1 MLYNKE
7 FVLMDYA
14 RLEKQ
19 MEFCKEI
26 DKEKLI
32 GRQTYLTD
40 GSRKEND
47 AEHAWHMALM
57 AVVLQEYS
65 NEEIDLLKSMT
76 MMLIHDIVE
85 IDAGDT
91 FAYDEEGKKDQRER
105 ELKAAERL
113 FGMLPEDQG
122 AYFRQLWDEF
132 ESMSTPEARFART
145 LDNIQP
151 TMLNASSG
159 GKGWSEK
166 GVHIDQV
173 MERQSYT
180 GDGSRVLWDYSLN
193 NYIKPNVEKGTI
205 KSK

>member
-1 MLYNKE
+1 
-7 FVLMDYA
+7 MDYT

-132 ESMSTPEARFART
+132 EAMSTPEARFART

>member
-1 MLYNKE
+1 
-7 FVLMDYA
+7 MDYA

-105 ELKAAERL
+105 EPKAAERL

-132 ESMSTPEARFART
+132 EAMSTPEARFART

>member
-1 MLYNKE
+1 
-7 FVLMDYA
+7 MDNN

-19 MEFCKEI
+19 MAFCKEI
-26 DKEKLI
+26 DKEKQI
-32 GRQTYLTD
+32 GRQTYLAD

-47 AEHAWHMALM
+47 AEHAWHMAVM
-57 AVVLQEYS
+57 AVILREYS
-65 NEEIDLLKSMT
+65 NEDIDLLKSMI

-105 ELKAAERL
+105 ELEAADRL
-113 FGMLPEDQG
+113 FGMLPEDQ
-122 AYFRQLWDEF
+122 ADYFRQLWDEF
-132 ESMSTPEARFART
+132 EAMSTPEAKFART

-166 GVHIDQV
+166 NVHIDQV

-180 GDGSRVLWDYSLN
+180 GDGSRVLWNYSLN
-193 NYIKPNVEKGTI
+193 NYIKPNVKKGTI
-205 KSK
+205 RSEKRFGNVGK

>member
-1 MLYNKE
+1 
-7 FVLMDYA
+7 MDYA

-113 FGMLPEDQG
+113 FGMLPEDKG

-132 ESMSTPEARFART
+132 EAMSTPEARFART